1 MKRKLLLPILCM
13 LISVTFSQKTAAKK
27 PVLLKST
34 ITSVG
39 SSTAFMH
46 ENKYTVQQSIGQS
59 GIIGK
64 VKTKNTLI
72 KQGFLSNF
80 LFFSIQNSDVIN
92 FEETLNVVI
101 SPNPFIDYIKID
113 FSSKTRYE
121 IQIKI
126 YDINGKTFT
135 YKKYK
140 AAESIIVPMKNFSIG
155 NYIVH
160 IISGENKYVKKILK
174 TNRK

>member
-1 MKRKLLLPILCM
+1 VEKKFLLPILSM
-13 LISVTFSQKTAAKK
+13 LVSVTFSQKTAAKK
-27 PVLLKST
+27 PMLLKST

-39 SSTAFMH
+39 SSTAYMYGD
-46 ENKYTVQQSIGQS
+46 KYTVQQSIGQS
-59 GIIGK
+59 GIVGK

-72 KQGFLSNF
+72 RQGFLSNA
-80 LFFSIQNSDVIN
+80 LFFTVQNSDLIN

-113 FSSKTRYE
+113 FSSKTRYG

-135 YKKYK
+135 YRKYK

-155 NYIVH
+155 NYIVQ
-160 IISGENKYVKKILK
+160 IISGRNKYVKKILK

>member
-1 MKRKLLLPILCM
+1 MKQKFLLLILSM
-13 LISVTFSQKTAAKK
+13 LVSATFSQNIAAKK
-27 PVLLKST
+27 PMLLKST

-39 SSTAFMH
+39 SSTAYVNG
-46 ENKYTVQQSIGQS
+46 NKYTVQQSIGQS

-64 VKTKNTLI
+64 VKTKNTI
-72 KQGFLSNF
+72 INQGFLSNA
-80 LFFSIQNSDVIN
+80 LYYSINNSDEIN

-113 FSSKTRYE
+113 FSSKTRHG
-121 IQIKI
+121 IQLRI
-126 YDINGKTFT
+126 YDTNGKVFA

-140 AAESIIVPMKNFSIG
+140 ASESIIVPMKNFSIG

-160 IISGENKYVKKILK
+160 IVSGKNNYVKKILK